1 MSRAAQSLAGATF
14 LDPVVLARIGTLELI
29 ARTVV
34 EGFINGLHHAPY
46 LGMSID
52 FAEHRSYQPGDDI
65 RRIDW
70 RLYARTDRYFV
81 KQFEADTN
89 SNFTVM
95 LDISRSMDFGTQ
107 GITKFDYARYLAAC
121 LVYFCQKQR
130 DRIGMVTFD
139 NDIVNRIPP
148 SAKHLEEILYT
159 LDRAKPGKPGDLH
172 KPIRRI
178 SEFFRRRS
186 IITLISDFY
195 EEPDRIM
202 DAMKYLSQR
211 GNDVIVFHVLDPA
224 ELDFPFKD
232 AIEFEDV
239 ESGERMPVIPE
250 QARQQYQDMINAHIE
265 ALKKKMPNQRIDY
278 HMMNTSTPLDFALFK
293 FLSYREQISRVR

>member
-1 MSRAAQSLAGATF
+1 MTRASGLAGATF
-14 LDPVVLARIGTLELI
+14 LDPVVLARISNLELI

-52 FAEHRSYQPGDDI
+52 FAEHRAYQPGDDI

-89 SNFTVM
+89 ANFNVL
-95 LDISRSMDFGTQ
+95 LDVSASMDYGHE
-107 GITKFDYARYLAAC
+107 GISKFDYARILAAC
-121 LVYFCQKQR
+121 LVYFSQKQR
-130 DRIGMVTFD
+130 DRIGLVTFD
-139 NDIVNRIPP
+139 NQVVNHVPP

-159 LDRAKPGKPGDLH
+159 LDRSKPGRPGNLGA
-172 KPIRRI
+172 PIRRV

-186 IITLISDFY
+186 ILVLISDFY
-195 EEPDRIM
+195 EEPDAIM
-202 DAMKYLSQR
+202 DAAKYLVQR
-211 GNDVIVFHVLDPA
+211 GNDLIVFHVLDKA

-232 AIEFEDV
+232 AVSFEDL

-250 QARQQYQDMINAHIE
+250 QARAQYQQLIQAHIE
-265 ALKKKMPNQRIDY
+265 TISKRMTEQQIDY
-278 HMMNTSTPLDFALFK
+278 ALIDTSTPLDFALFK
-293 FLSYREQISRVR
+293 FLSYREAMSRVR